1 MEIQNVKKSSPFF
14 RVLKS
19 ITLDKKRWEELDED
33 EKNSFNNWII
43 NRFLSMS
50 QDYVEVVNIVQKNT
64 WQMKGEYLYNLYRDI
79 IPKQYVFLKYIKSNT
94 KQDYKIEEIEAVQ
107 QYFEV
112 SRKEAKE
119 YIDMLPKEELIDI
132 TQKINGK

>member
-1 MEIQNVKKSSPFF
+1 MEFF
-14 RVLKS
+14 
-19 ITLDKKRWEELDED
+19 
-33 EKNSFNNWII
+33 
-43 NRFLSMS
+43 
-50 QDYVEVVNIVQKNT
+50 
-64 WQMKGEYLYNLYRDI
+64 
-79 IPKQYVFLKYIKSNT
+79 T

>member
-1 MEIQNVKKSSPFF
+1 MNVFDH
-14 RVLKS
+14 LKN
-19 ITLDKKRWEELDED
+19 ITTTKGPYLGDDGW
-33 EKNSFNNWII
+33 NNYMI

-50 QDYVEVVNIVQKNT
+50 QDYVEVVNVVQKNT

>member
-1 MEIQNVKKSSPFF
+1 MNIFDH
-14 RVLKS
+14 LKQ
-19 ITLDKKRWEELDED
+19 ITTTKDPYLGDEGW
-33 EKNSFNNWII
+33 NNYMI

-50 QDYVEVVNIVQKNT
+50 QDYVEVVNIIQKNT

-94 KQDYKIEEIEAVQ
+94 KQDYSIEEIEAVQ

-112 SRKEAKE
+112 SKKEAQD
-119 YIDMLPKEELIDI
+119 YINMLPKEELTEI

>member
-1 MEIQNVKKSSPFF
+1 MNVFDH
-14 RVLKS
+14 LKN
-19 ITLDKKRWEELDED
+19 ITTTKGPYLGDDGW
-33 EKNSFNNWII
+33 NNYMI

-64 WQMKGEYLYNLYRDI
+64 WEMKGEYLYNLYKDL
-79 IPKQYVFLKYIKSNT
+79 IPKQYVFLKYIKSNI
-94 KQDYKIEEIEAVQ
+94 KQDYNIEEIEAVQ

-112 SRKEAKE
+112 SKKEAKE
-119 YIDMLPKEELIDI
+119 YINMLPKEELTEI

>member
-1 MEIQNVKKSSPFF
+1 MSRLEPSDIKEIGLLKHYRIIRRWACRNNNLTDADLELLIYFDCMEFF
-14 RVLKS
+14 
-19 ITLDKKRWEELDED
+19 
-33 EKNSFNNWII
+33 
-43 NRFLSMS
+43 
-50 QDYVEVVNIVQKNT
+50 
-64 WQMKGEYLYNLYRDI
+64 
-79 IPKQYVFLKYIKSNT
+79 T